1 MLSLISNQ
9 PSSLALC
16 ASNCSSVRSPESRSD
31 AKGPRMNNLSDLE
44 ALRAGHDGYDRANK
58 SRAGPMGSKRGQA
71 HPLMSH
77 LAGQG
82 WVCVAINYRL
92 SPKSD
97 WPAAVVDVKRAIAW
111 IKSNIAGYGGD
122 PRFIAI
128 TGGSAGGHLS
138 ALAALTPNVS

>member
-1 MLSLISNQ
+1 
-9 PSSLALC
+9 
-16 ASNCSSVRSPESRSD
+16 
-31 AKGPRMNNLSDLE
+31 
-44 ALRAGHDGYDRANK
+44 
-58 SRAGPMGSKRGQA
+58 MGSKRGQA